1 MPRRYPRRIATV
13 SVHTSPL
20 EQPGTGDAGGLNVYV
35 VEVAR
40 RLAERGV
47 EVDIFTRAVSRDQ
60 PQVAEL
66 APGVLVRHLAAGPFE
81 DLDKSDLPGQLCQ
94 FTFELLRTEAAH
106 APGRYDLVHGHYWLS
121 GQVGA
126 VAKER
131 WGVPLVQSM
140 HTLGKVK
147 NAALAAGRRPGA
159 GDQAPRRGGSRR
171 LRRPSGGQYRTT
183 RPGSS
188 SATTMPTR
196 RGSPPSTPAL
206 TCQCSRPAH
215 SCRHVSTSG
224 FPPTGSCWCSLAG
237 YSR

>member
-1 MPRRYPRRIATV
+1 MRADRGENTVGETFREHARAARSWRVRRWMPVPRRFPRRIATV

-47 EVDIFTRAVSRDQ
+47 EVDIFTRAVSREL
-60 PQVAEL
+60 PPVAEL

-81 DLDKSDLPGQLCQ
+81 DLDKADLPGQLCH
-94 FTFELLRTEAAH
+94 FTFEVLRAEAAY
-106 APGRYDLVHGHYWLS
+106 APGRYDIVHGHYWLS

-140 HTLGKVK
+140 HTLGRVK
-147 NAALAAGRRPGA
+147 NAALADGDAAEPAIRIRGEAEVIASADRLVANTDAEAAQLVGLYGA
-159 GDQAPRRGGSRR
+159 DPSRVQTVN
-171 LRRPSGGQYRTT
+171 P
-183 RPGSS
+183 
-188 SATTMPTR
+188 
-196 RGSPPSTPAL
+196 
-206 TCQCSRPAH
+206 
-215 SCRHVSTSG
+215 
-224 FPPTGSCWCSLAG
+224 
-237 YSR
+237 